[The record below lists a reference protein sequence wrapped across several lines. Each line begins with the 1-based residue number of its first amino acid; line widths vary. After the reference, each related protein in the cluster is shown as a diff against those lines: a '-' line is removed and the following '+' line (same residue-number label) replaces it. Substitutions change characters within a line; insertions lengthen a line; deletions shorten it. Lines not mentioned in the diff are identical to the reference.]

1 MLLYSCAS
9 FLACRGSFYRS
20 FSVRLFLT
28 VPFRPLSPSLS
39 LPHSRIGVL
48 LFRHAYFFSVLHF
61 LACLLI
67 SVSNLLAC
75 LFFRFFLA
83 CLFFDP
89 PFRSTRASFFT
100 RASFYHGFCYFYA
113 CIFLAGLLYLSARRA
128 PLLWRAARHFSVPF
142 QCLFLSV
149 PVFRLV

>member
-1 MLLYSCAS
+1 MLVFLSVHIFGCPSCPFISASLTFRHTFQCVFGPSCFFFSCAS

-39 LPHSRIGVL
+39 LPR
-48 LFRHAYFFSVLHF
+48 AYCSAH
-61 LACLLI
+61 
-67 SVSNLLAC
+67 
-75 LFFRFFLA
+75 
-83 CLFFDP
+83 P
-89 PFRSTRASFFT
+89 PFGSTRASSFT
-100 RASFYHGFCYFYA
+100 RASFCHGFCYFYA

-149 PVFRLV
+149 PVFRPA